1 MKSELQIGTNP
12 VPTLVETVTESKGF
26 IGVIEKFITINPN
39 SVNDPDEVVVDIIF

>member
-1 MKSELQIGTNP
+1 MRCIYIGTNP